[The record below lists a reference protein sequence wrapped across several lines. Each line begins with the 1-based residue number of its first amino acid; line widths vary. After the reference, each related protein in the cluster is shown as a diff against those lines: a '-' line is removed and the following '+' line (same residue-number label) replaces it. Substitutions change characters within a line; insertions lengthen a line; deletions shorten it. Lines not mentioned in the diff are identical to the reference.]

1 MYLSFLLA
9 LVAAAPPS
17 VAAGRAAPH
26 PVPLQAVA
34 ADSAIVGG
42 VTDATTGEPLAG
54 TIVAIGGTSVGALSA
69 DDGGWR
75 LVLPEGHRGR
85 GVRLVFSRPGYA
97 TVERAAREGDSL
109 DVALVPSARSL
120 EGVTVT
126 ALRGDEALGIA
137 RTTLGTEEIERR
149 YSGQEVH
156 FLLQLAPAVTA
167 YSEAGAYGNYSYLR
181 LRGMDQT
188 RVNVT
193 LDGVP
198 LSEPEDQGVFFSNY
212 PDFGNS
218 VSSVQLQRGVGTSQY
233 GTASFA
239 GAINFESVPLAGVR
253 RGGEVQ
259 LGGGSFDTWRASA
272 EWASGLQPNGTAV
285 YGRLSSQGTAG
296 YRRNSGSRADG
307 GWLSAGWFGARD
319 AVKLTALTGRS
330 RNEMAYYAS
339 AVEDIERDPRDNPL
353 DESDDY
359 RTTLV
364 SLAWAHATGDRSSLQ
379 TTAYHVDFGGAYDVR
394 IDPDLWSFGL
404 ESRLSGAFATWSTG
418 IGGLSLDLGAHA
430 NTYRRD
436 HHAAV
441 HPALDARLYHNYGR
455 KNEGSAFARA
465 SLDAGRLTL
474 FGDLQARRATFR
486 YQPSEGS
493 DVEEAS
499 IAWNFVNP
507 KAGARWRLTSAVALW
522 VSAGATGREPTR
534 SDMFAGL
541 DDLDDTTVDEVLPLT
556 RVRPERMRDL
566 EGGVELRTSSLRLQ
580 GTLYSMSFRNE
591 IAPIGRLTVMG
602 TPLRKN
608 VPESSRRGVELD
620 LAWRPTERLSAT
632 GNLAVSRNRLRE
644 YTDDATGQTYEDVP
658 PLLAPAVVAN
668 AGVRVRALPS
678 LELTLDGRHVGRS
691 YLSNTGDDD
700 FIVPAS
706 TIADAGARLTIGRT
720 ALLSQLRNVA
730 DSRAYLSGY
739 TDFATSYYYLQ
750 APRNF
755 LVTMTVSF

>member
-1 MYLSFLLA
+1 MFSTFLLA
-9 LVAAAPPS
+9 ILAAPPPVAAAADLARP
-17 VAAGRAAPH
+17 
-26 PVPLQAVA
+26 PLQVA
-34 ADSAIVGG
+34 ADSAVSGR
-42 VTDATTGEPLAG
+42 VTDANTGAPLAG
-54 TIVAIGGTSVGALSA
+54 AIVAIGGTSIGALSA
-69 DDGGWR
+69 DDGRWS
-75 LVLPEGHRGR
+75 LVLPAGHRAR

-97 TVERAAREGDSL
+97 TIERSAREGDSL
-109 DVALVPSARSL
+109 DVALVPSARTL
-120 EGVTVT
+120 EAVTVT
-126 ALRGDEALGIA
+126 ALRGDEQLGIA

-149 YSGQEVH
+149 YSGQEVP
-156 FLLQLAPAVTA
+156 FLLQLAPSVTA
-167 YSEAGAYGNYSYLR
+167 WSEAGGYGNYSYLR

-218 VSSVQLQRGVGTSQY
+218 VASVQLQRGVGTSQY

-285 YGRLSSQGTAG
+285 YGRVSSQGTDG

-319 AVKLTALTGRS
+319 AVKLTALTGRT

-339 AVEDIERDPRDNPL
+339 ALEDIERDPRDNPL

-359 RTTLV
+359 STTLV
-364 SLAWAHATGDRSSLQ
+364 SLAWARAVGTRSSLQ

-404 ESRLSGAFATWSTG
+404 DSRLTGAFATWTTR
-418 IGGLSLDLGAHA
+418 IGGLSLDVGAHA

-436 HHAAV
+436 HHAAI
-441 HPALDARLYHNYGR
+441 HPALDDRLYQNHGR
-455 KNEGSAFARA
+455 KNEGSLFART

-474 FGDLQARRATFR
+474 FGDVQARRATFR
-486 YQPSEGS
+486 YAPSEGS
-493 DVEEAS
+493 GVEEAS

-507 KAGARWRLTSAVALW
+507 KAGARFRLTSAVALW
-522 VSAGATGREPTR
+522 ATAGATGREPTR

-541 DDLDDTTVDEVLPLT
+541 DDLDASTMDEVLPLT
-556 RVRPERMRDL
+556 RVRPERLRDL
-566 EGGVELRTSSLRLQ
+566 EGGVELQSRTLRAGL
-580 GTLYSMSFRNE
+580 GVYVMEFRNE

-608 VPESSRRGVELD
+608 VPESSRRGAELD
-620 LAWRPTERLSAT
+620 LAWRPGGRLSAS
-632 GNLAVSRNRLRE
+632 GNVSVSRNRLRE
-644 YTDDATGQTYEDVP
+644 YTDDATGETYEDVT
-658 PLLAPAVVAN
+658 PLLAPDVVAN
-668 AGVRVRALPS
+668 AGIRVQALRS
-678 LELTLDGRHVGRS
+678 LELTLDGRHVGRQ
-691 YLSNTGDDD
+691 YLSNTGDAD
-700 FIVPAS
+700 FVVPPS
-706 TIADAGARLTIGRT
+706 TIADAGARWTLGRT
-720 ALLSQLRNVA
+720 SLLAQLRNVTNE
-730 DSRAYLSGY
+730 RAYLAGY
-739 TDFATSYYYLQ
+739 TDFSTSYYFLQ

-755 LVTMTVSF
+755 LVTMRVAF